1 MAAKKLNNYHFR
13 FQAFDVIYSDKL
25 LSFLTGLSAESK
37 SRFGP
42 HPFTKEAILEFFE
55 QPEKYK
61 LYIAISPQSDEIVAY
76 TIVYFGWISSDAV
89 RFSSYGLNPLS
100 GDCTLAPAV
109 ADRWQ
114 SMGIGNR
121 FLTFVVN
128 ELQNRFEVSRIFLWG
143 GVQRSN
149 SRAYSFYKK
158 HGFSLL
164 GEFEHHG
171 KNYDMVL
178 KV

>member
-1 MAAKKLNNYHFR
+1 
-13 FQAFDVIYSDKL
+13 VIYTDKL
-25 LSFLTGLSAESK
+25 LTFLTGLSALSK

-42 HPFTKEAILEFFE
+42 HPFTKEAILKFSE

-61 LYIAISPQSDEIVAY
+61 LYIAISAQNDEIVAY
-76 TIVYFGWISSDAV
+76 TIVHFGWISADAD
-89 RFSSYGLNPLS
+89 RFSNYGINPL
-100 GDCTLAPAV
+100 GNDCTLAPAV

-114 SMGIGNR
+114 SKGLGSR
-121 FLTFVVN
+121 FLTFVVS
-128 ELQNRFEVSRIFLWG
+128 ELQSSFEASRIFLWG
-143 GVQRSN
+143 GVQHSN
-149 SRAYSFYKK
+149 SRACSFYKK
-158 HGFSLL
+158 HGFILL